1 MNQPINLAQ
10 ILEILQNFQNLAPKA
25 EPTES
30 PSNQPL
36 NMAEKLNDRNYA
48 IWARKMRLE
57 LDGRGWLKHITA
69 TPLKS
74 DDPKLIKWRQADST
88 VITWILEN
96 IESDIVNQ
104 CIDYPTAWDLWKG
117 IEATYGSGK
126 DPLQEI
132 DRRRPNPMK
141 CPEDMTIFTQFLQ
154 AINEEFDVEKRDILK
169 TDPLPSAE
177 EAYAEITR
185 EATKKGIM
193 KGDDGSS
200 SGDVPLG
207 LGSGFAATRAGLRS
221 EKSLVSSSR
230 INEDKSKLKC
240 TYCGETKHTED
251 GCFKRIRYPDWWP
264 DSRKRGKKL
273 SGVAGAVVGNQETTS
288 TIAVQASENFA
299 GITMSN
305 VEEGSSG
312 VRRKGKE
319 VTGRGEVT
327 GRDIRMGKIIGR
339 GSERNGLYYVEEV
352 DHYGTYTLS
361 HEIVDMQACS
371 QGEKITND
379 SLELLH
385 SLVLPPETVTTEEVS
400 HSVRSSFENIE
411 QSNNSEL
418 MSDSSPSEKT
428 PEGFADAT
436 DMVGPS
442 IEVMRPTS
450 TQTALDAPSG
460 FFTVHL
466 ASLKKGLRFPLHPL
480 LIEFLNV
487 VDLLPCQLVPNSHRY
502 IAGYLVRCKDVGV
515 KPTLDHFI
523 FTFKLTK
530 GHKDWASY
538 ASLSQRSSKLFAS
551 DKKGSTKDWK
561 PFFVFIST
569 GPESPFTGSGRP
581 SFRRIPRPPPDATL
595 LSITRQFCNK
605 GVMNIKEV
613 VTEETLAGL
622 GFEFVRDELRHQPDL
637 LRDIHGGHQPDQLK
651 DIPEEGLDCG
661 PFVELQDS
669 GEEMDSDLLLS
680 RFTAGRKRK
689 RETKGQGKRSSSY
702 HEESP
707 SREPAVIV
715 VEDQEDATQKP
726 VTYEVATGGRST
738 RLCIPP
744 LPQSLGD
751 VQLET
756 LITLPAED
764 QARILAGS
772 EDDLDNMV
780 LLRLSQA
787 TLGMIEVVGRKR
799 GRQAAAD
806 EAMKVAEAKQKEL
819 QEEVAR
825 LTRELEE
832 KENRCAALAVEK
844 ASQENRCVALEADKA
859 SLSLEVESVS
869 ARVVELEGEKS
880 DLIQQLEVER
890 SDWVRHEEGAVESFK
905 SSPDF
910 TVVAMERME
919 ELTAAWLK
927 TEPGAQWMVKEGT
940 KSFNC
945 RLFHAQ
951 QVFHDRLAQL
961 PKGFSLPDL
970 GFPPPCRSLAEFDPS
985 PYLDG
990 GSSSASE
997 EEEEEEVEGG
1007 QNDQNP
1013 GASLAMSKA
1022 GGPSGSAV

>member
-1 MNQPINLAQ
+1 M
-10 ILEILQNFQNLAPKA
+10 
-25 EPTES
+25 
-30 PSNQPL
+30 
-36 NMAEKLNDRNYA
+36 
-48 IWARKMRLE
+48 
-57 LDGRGWLKHITA
+57 
-69 TPLKS
+69 
-74 DDPKLIKWRQADST
+74 
-88 VITWILEN
+88 
-96 IESDIVNQ
+96 
-104 CIDYPTAWDLWKG
+104 
-117 IEATYGSGK
+117 
-126 DPLQEI
+126 
-132 DRRRPNPMK
+132 
-141 CPEDMTIFTQFLQ
+141 
-154 AINEEFDVEKRDILK
+154 
-169 TDPLPSAE
+169 
-177 EAYAEITR
+177 
-185 EATKKGIM
+185 
-193 KGDDGSS
+193 
-200 SGDVPLG
+200 
-207 LGSGFAATRAGLRS
+207 
-221 EKSLVSSSR
+221 
-230 INEDKSKLKC
+230 
-240 TYCGETKHTED
+240 
-251 GCFKRIRYPDWWP
+251 
-264 DSRKRGKKL
+264 
-273 SGVAGAVVGNQETTS
+273 
-288 TIAVQASENFA
+288 
-299 GITMSN
+299 
-305 VEEGSSG
+305 
-312 VRRKGKE
+312 
-319 VTGRGEVT
+319 
-327 GRDIRMGKIIGR
+327 
-339 GSERNGLYYVEEV
+339 
-352 DHYGTYTLS
+352 
-361 HEIVDMQACS
+361 
-371 QGEKITND
+371 
-379 SLELLH
+379 
-385 SLVLPPETVTTEEVS
+385 
-400 HSVRSSFENIE
+400 
-411 QSNNSEL
+411 
-418 MSDSSPSEKT
+418 
-428 PEGFADAT
+428 
-436 DMVGPS
+436 
-442 IEVMRPTS
+442 
-450 TQTALDAPSG
+450 
-460 FFTVHL
+460 
-466 ASLKKGLRFPLHPL
+466 KGLRFPLHPL

-487 VDLLPCQLVPNSHRY
+487 VDLLSCQLVPNSHRY

-561 PFFVFIST
+561 PFFVFVST

-595 LSITRQFCNK
+595 LSITRQFCNN

-622 GFEFVRDELRHQPDL
+622 GFEFVQDELRHQPDL
-637 LRDIHGGHQPDQLK
+637 LRDIPGGHQPDQLK

-661 PFVELQDS
+661 PFVKLQDS

-680 RFTAGRKRK
+680 RFTAGRKKK
-689 RETKGQGKRSSSY
+689 RETKGHGKRSSSH
-702 HEESP
+702 HEEGP
-707 SREPAVIV
+707 SRAPAVIV
-715 VEDQEDATQKP
+715 VEDQEDATQEP
-726 VTYEVATGGRST
+726 GTMAGQSPPHPVMQGGELAGSSQGIALERPPSPPAVTYEVATGGRST

-764 QARILAGS
+764 QARISAGS

-806 EAMKVAEAKQKEL
+806 EAMKAAEAKQKEL
-819 QEEVAR
+819 QEEVAQ
-825 LTRELEE
+825 LTKELEE
-832 KENRCAALAVEK
+832 KENRCAALAAEK

-869 ARVVELEGEKS
+869 ARVVELEGEKH

-890 SDWVRHEEGAVESFK
+890 SDRVRHAEGAVESFK

-945 RLFHAQ
+945 GLFHAQ

-970 GFPPPCRSLAEFDPS
+970 GFPPPCRSLAEFNPS

-1007 QNDQNP
+1007 QSDQNP
-1013 GASLAMSKA
+1013 GASFATSKA